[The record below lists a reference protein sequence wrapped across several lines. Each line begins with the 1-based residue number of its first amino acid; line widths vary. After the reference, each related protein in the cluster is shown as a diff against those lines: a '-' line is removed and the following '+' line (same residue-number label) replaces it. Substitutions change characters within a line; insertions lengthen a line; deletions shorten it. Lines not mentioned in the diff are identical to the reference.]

1 MSLRLIAKDLYRL
14 KKEVE
19 ALEQRLLS
27 AHESQRPELEK
38 RLAEALQERD
48 NLQAMLDGA
57 KEPPAYRLPR

>member
-1 MSLRLIAKDLYRL
+1 MSLRMIAKDLYRT

-19 ALEQRLLS
+19 ALEQTLLS
-27 AHESQRPELEK
+27 AHESQRHELEK
-38 RLAEALQERD
+38 RLAEVRQERD